1 MNYHKAMQ
9 AKLLVFSSDEICFSF
24 LILDELVSK
33 IKVDFPNRPVLLNSI
48 FKGKVKRV
56 VKGMEGVF
64 VDIGLER
71 DAFLPQKGEN
81 LKVGDSVLVQMVR
94 EPEDEKGAKLS
105 TNIKLTGKFL
115 IYTPNQ
121 KKVLCSSRIKREEC
135 AKFHKVFENVLEN
148 DGVLVRSCAKLASE
162 EELIEEFHKLRQS
175 WQEILSKA
183 KYLRKPQIVLE
194 ELPNYLSLLKE
205 HWHELYEVVCDDV
218 NIWHKVSSFLE
229 EFYPQLLKRNSFV
242 KDTHPYFTRY
252 DLGNALRSAMSETIW
267 LKGGGYI
274 TIQETKAFTIIDVN
288 SGDPS
293 GDSHEENA
301 VNTNLEASQE
311 IVRQILLRD
320 IGGIILIDFID
331 MKRRESQN
339 KVIAELSALFKNYR
353 CHVNILGFTRLG
365 ILELV
370 RKRTSVS
377 LSQILSENC
386 KVCKGSGK
394 IKRAS
399 AYVFEIQT
407 DIKSSSFSELELQV
421 PPERKEGT
429 SKAIEKMGFGKV
441 NIVENENLDINSYN
455 INYV

>member
-1 MNYHKAMQ
+1 
-9 AKLLVFSSDEICFSF
+9 
-24 LILDELVSK
+24 
-33 IKVDFPNRPVLLNSI
+33 PNRPVLLNSI

-64 VDIGLER
+64 VDIGLEK
-71 DAFLPQKGEN
+71 DAFLPQKGES

-121 KKVLCSSRIKREEC
+121 KKILCSSRIKREEC
-135 AKFHKVFENVLEN
+135 AKVNQILQNVLEN
-148 DGVLVRSCAKLASE
+148 DGALVRSCAKLASE
-162 EELIEEFHKLRQS
+162 QELIEEFNKLRQI
-175 WQEILSKA
+175 WQETISRV
-183 KYLRKPQIVLE
+183 KYLKKPQMVLE
-194 ELPNYLSLLKE
+194 ELPNYLTLLKE
-205 HWHELYEVVCDDV
+205 YWNELSEVACDNV

-229 EFYPQLLKRNSFV
+229 DFYPQLLKRNSFV
-242 KDTHPYFTRY
+242 KDTHPYFARY
-252 DLGNALRSAMSETIW
+252 DLGNALRSAVSEIIW
-267 LKGGGYI
+267 LKSGGCI
-274 TIQETKAFTIIDVN
+274 SIQETKAFTIIDVN

-301 VNTNLEASQE
+301 VITNLEASQE

-331 MKRRESQN
+331 MKKRESQN
-339 KVIAELSALFKNYR
+339 RVIAELSMLFKNYR
-353 CHVNILGFTRLG
+353 CHANILGFTRLG
-365 ILELV
+365 ILEIV

-399 AYVFEIQT
+399 AYAFEIQT
-407 DIKSSSFSELELQV
+407 DIKGSSFSELELQV
-421 PPERKEGT
+421 PPERKEET
-429 SKAIEKMGFGKV
+429 SKAIEKMGFAKV
-441 NIVENENLDINSYN
+441 NIVENQDLDINSYN